1 MTDEKDYNDIV
12 NEEYKKYY
20 ENILNQM
27 KNQGFSKIKIEAQ
40 RVMYEN
46 REDLFEKFLDRYN
59 LDDLEIE
66 FTPYK
71 ES

>member
-27 KNQGFSKIKIEAQ
+27 KNQGFSKIKIKAQ

-66 FTPYK
+66 FTPYE

>member
-27 KNQGFSKIKIEAQ
+27 KNQGFSQIKIKAQ

-66 FTPYK
+66 FTPYE

>member
-27 KNQGFSKIKIEAQ
+27 KNQGFSKVKIEAQ
-40 RVMYEN
+40 RVMYKN

-66 FTPYK
+66 FTPYE